1 MSIFDS
7 ELFHK
12 ELGLEAI
19 KKEGKYYQALSKRS
33 TYPSLSN
40 RLKKQIKN
48 ITLRVR
54 LYFAKV
60 SLFYSLRFMQ
70 SQRNTSIKIHLYRKK
85 WASWK

>member
-40 RLKKQIKN
+40 RLKNK
-48 ITLRVR
+48 LR
-54 LYFAKV
+54 
-60 SLFYSLRFMQ
+60 
-70 SQRNTSIKIHLYRKK
+70 I
-85 WASWK
+85 

>member
-1 MSIFDS
+1 MISYCQPPVLYCQVGDRGYYMLFCSLPFPTSKLFQLSYIMSIFDS

-40 RLKKQIKN
+40 RLKNK
-48 ITLRVR
+48 LR
-54 LYFAKV
+54 
-60 SLFYSLRFMQ
+60 
-70 SQRNTSIKIHLYRKK
+70 I
-85 WASWK
+85 